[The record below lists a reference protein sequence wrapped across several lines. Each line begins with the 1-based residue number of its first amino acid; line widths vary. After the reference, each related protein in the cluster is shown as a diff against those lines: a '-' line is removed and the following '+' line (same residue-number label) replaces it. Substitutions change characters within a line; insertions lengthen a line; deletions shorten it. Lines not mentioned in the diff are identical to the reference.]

1 MTAQSINWVLGIGSY
16 LLLPSLGPI
25 YFEPGA
31 FADLPGSEVT
41 RLQGV
46 LMQQRVD
53 FLADPSTGTP
63 QSIAAFASLH
73 ISMSF
78 TALGAALLVGL
89 GRRMR
94 VALWVWL
101 AVTTVGTVYLGW
113 HYFVDDIAGVL
124 DGRAWRSCWPAGSPA
139 STSARCAAAAR
150 RRAHEPRAWDP
161 GAQPAGASARSH

>member
-78 TALGAALLVGL
+78 TALGAALLLGL
-89 GRRMR
+89 GRRLR

-124 DGRAWRSCWPAGSPA
+124 MGAVALVLARWFTGLDLGAVRRS
-139 STSARCAAAAR
+139 RQAAR
-150 RRAHEPRAWDP
+150 HEPRAWDP